1 MTKTRTKTRKIKG
14 GKVLSSGGFGC
25 VFKPALKCKTQK
37 LRRKNGVSKLMKK
50 KYVAKEYGEV
60 VKYLPQLKTIPN
72 YQDYFLVEGFS
83 ICDPAPLE
91 KQDLENFDVKCRALT
106 KIGINKENINKNL
119 GRLRLIS
126 MPYGGMDV
134 GDFIKSTHYKKLY
147 ALNESLLRLLIHGIL
162 PMNKKGVYHCDI
174 KESNVLVQERNDNI
188 TVRLIDWGLSTAYH
202 NEKKV
207 PSVLMNRPFQYNL
220 PFSNILFNSL
230 FTKMYREFLQ
240 KHPNPN
246 FIEIRAFVINY
257 TITWVDERGPG
268 HLRNINGIF
277 KKIFEG
283 TLVNVEG
290 KFKEDIIEYDYTFY
304 FIFEYL
310 TRILQAFTKNG
321 VFDEM
326 EYFTTVFLKNIDV
339 WGFIMIYVP
348 TFEHLYKNE
357 KRLNPIEKEIMNTIQ
372 SMILL
377 AMESSAEPIDIDKVE
392 SFLQAL
398 NTLFQK
404 AIQQKINFSRLKI
417 IPSSS
422 SSKTKK
428 ASAHKSGSVIDHYHE
443 KKIKKMKKN
452 EK

>member
-1 MTKTRTKTRKIKG
+1 MKHTNKKKTKRG

-50 KYVAKEYGEV
+50 KHGAKEYGEV

-83 ICDPAPLE
+83 ICDPGPLE
-91 KQDLENFDVKCRALT
+91 KQDLENFDVKCKALT
-106 KIGINKENINKNL
+106 KIGIDKENINKNL
-119 GRLRLIS
+119 DKLSLIS

-134 GDFIKSTHYKKLY
+134 GDFIKSTHYKKLQ
-147 ALNESLLRLLIHGIL
+147 ALNESLQRLLIDGIL
-162 PMNKKGVYHCDI
+162 QMNKKGVYHCDI
-174 KESNVLVQERNDNI
+174 KESNVLVQERGNNMK
-188 TVRLIDWGLSTAYH
+188 VRLIDWGLSTAYH
-202 NEKKV
+202 NERKV
-207 PSVLMNRPFQYNL
+207 PSVLLNRPFQYNL

-230 FTKMYREFLQ
+230 FAKMYHEFLQ
-240 KHPNPN
+240 KYPNPN

-277 KKIFEG
+277 KKMFEG
-283 TLVNVEG
+283 TLVNVEN
-290 KFKEDIIEYDYTFY
+290 KFKEDIIEYNYTFY

-310 TRILQAFTKNG
+310 SRILQAFTKNA
-321 VFDEM
+321 VFAEM

-339 WGFIMIYVP
+339 WGFVMIYLP

-357 KRLNPIEKEIMNTIQ
+357 TRLNPIEKEIMNTIQ

-377 AMESSAEPIDIDKVE
+377 VMETSTEPINIVKVE

-398 NTLFQK
+398 NILFQK
-404 AIQQKINFSRLKI
+404 ATRQRMNFSRLKT

-428 ASAHKSGSVIDHYHE
+428 ISAHKSGSVIDHYYE
-443 KKIKKMKKN
+443 RK
-452 EK
+452 